1 MDADHARAEGL
12 DALRAA
18 FTTGCVLA
26 LGWDAVRAFEAEHGI
41 VLPEPYRTF
50 VAEVCDGSTDGPPEW
65 GLLPLAALPAGWRGG
80 GAGRDLAKPFP
91 LTARWVWADD
101 PWSAEESQ
109 PAIDAVSDHG
119 SIILGDE
126 GCGMYWHLVV
136 TGPSRGHIWL
146 VFEDGAVPFGAEFDY
161 EPGDAAFPNG
171 EAGFAG
177 WVKHWAAGNSWFDD
191 GDS

>member
-18 FTTGCVLA
+18 FTTGCVPA

-101 PWSAEESQ
+101 PWSAEESR

-136 TGPSRGHIWL
+136 TGPGRGHIWL

-177 WVKHWAAGNSWFDD
+177 WVKH
-191 GDS
+191 